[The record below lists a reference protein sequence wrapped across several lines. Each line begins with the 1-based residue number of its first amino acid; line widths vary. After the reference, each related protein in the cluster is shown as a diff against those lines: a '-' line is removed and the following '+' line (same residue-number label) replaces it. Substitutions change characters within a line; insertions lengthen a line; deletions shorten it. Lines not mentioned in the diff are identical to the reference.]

1 VGKNSSIEWTHHTFN
16 PWWGCTKVSQACK
29 FCYAE
34 VWARRTGG
42 HFWGPRAPRR
52 FFGEQ
57 HWKEPLNWD
66 DEARAL
72 GSRSRVFCASMADV
86 FEYRAELTPW
96 REKLWDLIER
106 TPNLDWLLLTK
117 RPQRIA
123 LHNRWGTWPANVWL
137 GTTVENQRT
146 ANERIPY
153 LLGCPATVRFLSCEP
168 LIGHVDISAYLKSG
182 VGWVIAGG
190 ESGGTSRPSNPA
202 WIRGLRDQCRAA
214 KVPFLFKQWGNW
226 SPLNGEV
233 AECQLQVHTFPN
245 GESVCRKTKKDAG
258 RLLDGRTWDE
268 VPIVDHG
275 RPTNV
280 FRATATQ
287 QAIHSRI

>member
-1 VGKNSSIEWTHHTFN
+1 MGKNSAIEWTHHTFN

-29 FCYAE
+29 LCYAE

-57 HWKEPLNWD
+57 HWKEPIAWD
-66 DEARAL
+66 EEAFDIGR
-72 GSRSRVFCASMADV
+72 RSRVFCASMADV
-86 FEYRAELTPW
+86 FEFRAELNVW

-123 LHNRWGTWPANVWL
+123 LHNRWGAWPSNIWL
-137 GTTVENQRT
+137 GTTVENQKT
-146 ANERIPY
+146 ADERIPH
-153 LLGCPATVRFLSCEP
+153 LLENSASVCFLSCEP
-168 LIGHVDISAYLKSG
+168 LIGPVDISRYLRAG

-190 ESGGTSRPSNPA
+190 ESGGKSRPSHPR
-202 WIRGLRDQCRAA
+202 WMRDLRDQCIDA

-226 SPLNGEV
+226 APANVQV
-233 AECQLQVHTFPN
+233 ASSSNRVHIFPN
-245 GESVCRKTKKDAG
+245 GEVVQRHNKKEAG
-258 RLLDGRTWDE
+258 RLLDGRTWDD
-268 VPIVDHG
+268 VPVVEYG
-275 RPTNV
+275 RPV
-280 FRATATQ
+280 SAVRIAAAQ
-287 QAIHSRI
+287 QDIHSRI

>member
-29 FCYAE
+29 LCYAE

-42 HFWGPRAPRR
+42 DFWGPRAPRR
-52 FFGEQ
+52 FFGEH
-57 HWKEPLNWD
+57 HWNEPLKWEN
-66 DEARAL
+66 EARAN
-72 GSRSRVFCASMADV
+72 GVRFRVFCASMADV

-123 LHNRWGTWPANVWL
+123 LHRRWAFWPSNVWL
-137 GTTVENQRT
+137 GATVENQRT
-146 ANERIPY
+146 AEERIPY
-153 LLGCPATVRFLSCEP
+153 LLENSAPVRFLSCEP
-168 LIGHVDISAYLKSG
+168 LIGPIDLSEYLQAG
-182 VGWVIAGG
+182 VAWVIVGG
-190 ESGGTSRPSNPA
+190 ESGAASRPSNPI
-202 WIRGLRDQCRAA
+202 WIRILRDQCRDA

-226 SPLNGEV
+226 SPMHGEV
-233 AECQLQVHTFPN
+233 ATSQIRVHTFPG
-245 GESVCRKTKKDAG
+245 GEMVSRKSKKEAG

-268 VPIVDHG
+268 VPLVDHD
-275 RPTNV
+275 RPIGT
-280 FRATATQ
+280 FRATA
-287 QAIHSRI
+287 A